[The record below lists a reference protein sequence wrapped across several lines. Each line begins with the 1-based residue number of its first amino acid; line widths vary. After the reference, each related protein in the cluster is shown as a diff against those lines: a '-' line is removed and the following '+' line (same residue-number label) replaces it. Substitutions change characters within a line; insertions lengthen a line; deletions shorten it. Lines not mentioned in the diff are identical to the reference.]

1 LQNIKAQIL
10 KDSRWQ
16 LANGGDMHF
25 GFIKFSGCDRYGL
38 NCNNARVNEFIWDG
52 VRKSN
57 EIQQLKML
65 AKMERQQWSGKNQ
78 NVY

>member
-1 LQNIKAQIL
+1 
-10 KDSRWQ
+10 
-16 LANGGDMHF
+16 MHL

-38 NCNNARVNEFIWDG
+38 NCNNTRVNEFIWDG

-65 AKMERQQWSGKNQ
+65 AKIKTLINK
-78 NVY
+78 V